1 MGELCNLCDKGDLKI
16 NWDKKNPEETK
27 SAEKVFKDLVK
38 DKGYLAFKTTKLGR
52 KSSKR
57 IYEFDPEAE
66 KIVVVPPVK
75 GG

>member
-16 NWDKKNPEETK
+16 NWDKDNLDEID
-27 SAEKVFKDLVK
+27 SAEKIFKDLVK
-38 DKGYLAFKTTKLGR
+38 DKGYLAFKTTKAGR

-57 IYEFDPEAE
+57 IYDFDPKAE
-66 KIVVVPPVK
+66 KIIVIPPVK